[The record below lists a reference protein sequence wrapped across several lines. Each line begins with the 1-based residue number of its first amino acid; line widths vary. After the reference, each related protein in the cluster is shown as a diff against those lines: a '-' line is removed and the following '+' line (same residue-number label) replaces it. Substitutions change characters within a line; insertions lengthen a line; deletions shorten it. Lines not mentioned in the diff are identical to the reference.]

1 MENSATATFAENIK
15 AATYKAHTDLEALPV
30 SLSVMNP
37 AITNAEYITYLS
49 LMRDIVKDAEENV
62 FPVLAEL
69 VPDLEARNKA
79 HLIEAD
85 LKYLGA
91 DTSNTEK
98 AFSTGLENVSVPFA
112 LGAFYVVEG
121 SSLGGRVI
129 LKNINKALGH
139 NEENG
144 ALYFAGYGNLTG
156 PRWKQFTEL
165 LSAYEAETNTGE
177 EIIAGANYAFEAI
190 HKHFAQEGK

>member
-15 AATYKAHTDLEALPV
+15 AATAKAHTDLEALPV
-30 SLSVMNP
+30 SVSVMNP
-37 AITNAEYITYLS
+37 AINNAEYITYLT

-62 FPVLAEL
+62 FPILSSV

-79 HLIEAD
+79 HFIDAD
-85 LKYLGA
+85 LTYLGA
-91 DTSNTEK
+91 ETTATHN

-112 LGAFYVVEG
+112 LGAFYVIEG

-144 ALYFAGYGNLTG
+144 ATYFAGYGHLTG

-165 LSAYEAETNTGE
+165 LSAYEAETNTGA
-177 EIIAGANYAFEAI
+177 EIIDGANYAFEAI
-190 HKHFAQEGK
+190 HRHFAQEQN